1 MHYKL
6 TEVVVFSLFPLPTE
20 LRKGENRTCCSR
32 HTERDHTFPEKVSA
46 MWASFVLFFLCM
58 VAMRCDAEARTSLSG
73 VNWMHIPKTSSWMGD
88 FLFMYACP
96 NMAAEFEKE
105 ENNQFLYEQLKNDVS
120 KVAKCDAKILLG
132 RDGGYGWHDPFVPE
146 LTNGST
152 VALFRKPRN
161 RLVSAFLFGSG
172 MMIPPGHLHSPNETM
187 QAEIF
192 KYISNTTYPIMT
204 YARYLGIP
212 SCQTKMVLGH
222 NCGTEVT
229 ITGELLAEA
238 KRRVEHDFAFVGLTE
253 ESAASADLFYAMYG
267 AGKPE
272 PKVQPHTKMY
282 RENTNHSKMT
292 RTRLLEVLREQNWSD
307 PPEQA
312 LYQHVRRIFYE
323 RCAKYNISTLER
335 Y

>member
-1 MHYKL
+1 
-6 TEVVVFSLFPLPTE
+6 
-20 LRKGENRTCCSR
+20 
-32 HTERDHTFPEKVSA
+32 
-46 MWASFVLFFLCM
+46 
-58 VAMRCDAEARTSLSG
+58 
-73 VNWMHIPKTSSWMGD
+73 
-88 FLFMYACP
+88 
-96 NMAAEFEKE
+96 MAADFEKE

-192 KYISNTTYPIMT
+192 KYISNTTYPIT
-204 YARYLGIP
+204 HATSASR
-212 SCQTKMVLGH
+212 
-222 NCGTEVT
+222 
-229 ITGELLAEA
+229 
-238 KRRVEHDFAFVGLTE
+238 LTE